1 MITRRRRRDWGPATA
16 AVLGALDDHGL
27 YGIVLRDYCGGR
39 WSPLGR
45 ARAALVA
52 VRRWAGIYRFCLDG
66 VDWAAIAAELDAMAD
81 RPDD

>member
-1 MITRRRRRDWGPATA
+1 MIRRRRREWGAATA
-16 AVLGALDDHGL
+16 ALLGALDDHGL
-27 YGIVLRDYCGGR
+27 YAVVLRDYCGGR

-52 VRRWAGIYRFCLDG
+52 VRRWAGVYGLVLGG
-66 VDWAAIAAELDAMAD
+66 VDWAAIASELDAMAD